1 VSIYTQ
7 EDSKDTGVSEK
18 QAAQTHRESGTDSD
32 AREAVA
38 GQRLTHSFSQR
49 YITSRGEIRATGE
62 VTSLAK
68 YFG

>member
-1 VSIYTQ
+1 MQ
-7 EDSKDTGVSEK
+7 KDAAKETGVSEK
-18 QAAQTHRESGTDSD
+18 QAAQAHREAGTDSD

-49 YITSRGEIRATGE
+49 YITSRGEIRAVGE